1 MGLKAHY
8 QRELKSFFN
17 FPESANTTDFSN
29 EPLLACADFKSLC
42 YVFTDA
48 GALAIIESDPIIP
61 LSLNPQTNY
70 TIMKLNLH
78 QSMYPL
84 SAYID
89 D

>member
-8 QRELKSFFN
+8 QRELKSFFSLT
-17 FPESANTTDFSN
+17 ESANATDFSN

-48 GALAIIESDPIIP
+48 GALAIVESDIANLLPI
-61 LSLNPQTNY
+61 SAQANY

-78 QSMYPL
+78 QSTYPL